1 MNLQLDWPLTLLL
14 LAVVPILAAWLL
26 RSGASRPVLRASSL
40 SSFHGIPTSWRV
52 RLRWLP
58 SVLRLMAIALLIVAV
73 ARPQSGQAES
83 VVPQEGID
91 IVLVLDTS
99 TSMRQPVVGGE
110 SRLEIAQRVLRS
122 FVAERETDRLG
133 LVAFRSRSFVLSP
146 LTVDYSAFQSLV
158 DGAGDLDLPNG
169 TAIGLAL
176 ADAINLLRDSKAESR
191 IVILLSDGENNR
203 PEIEPTAASRI
214 AQALGVRIY
223 TIGVTDVAPLGGT
236 STGFQVNETELR
248 TIADLTDG
256 RYFRAAPEALGEV
269 YDSIDDLER
278 SRVGPERFASVDE
291 LAPYVLG
298 LALALIALEVL
309 LTTFVLRR
317 MP

>member
-1 MNLQLDWPLTLLL
+1 MNLQFDWPVALLL
-14 LAVVPILAAWLL
+14 LIGIPLLALWQL
-26 RSGASRPVLRASSL
+26 RGRQARPVLRMSSL
-40 SSFHGIPTSWRV
+40 AGARAAVPTWRV

-58 SVLRLMAIALLIVAV
+58 AALRLAAVALIIVAV
-73 ARPQSGQAES
+73 ARPQSGQADTLL
-83 VVPQEGID
+83 PQEGID

-99 TSMRQPVVGGE
+99 TSMRQPVVDGD

-133 LVAFRSRSFVLSP
+133 LVVFRSRSFVLSP

-158 DGAGDLDLPNG
+158 DSADDLDLPNG

-191 IVILLSDGENNR
+191 TIILLSDGENNR
-203 PEIEPTAASRI
+203 PEVAPDEAARI
-214 AQALGVRIY
+214 AQALGIRIY
-223 TIGVTDVAPLGGT
+223 TIGVTEAADESPFT
-236 STGFQVNETELR
+236 PFRVNETALR

-256 RYFRAAPEALGEV
+256 RYFSAAPETLGDV
-269 YDSIDDLER
+269 YDAIDSLER
-278 SRVGPERFASVDE
+278 SRLGPERFATVDE
-291 LAPYVLG
+291 LAPYALG
-298 LALALIALEVL
+298 LALALLAFEVL
-309 LTTFVLRR
+309 LATFAIRR

>member
-1 MNLQLDWPLTLLL
+1 MNLQFDWPFALLL
-14 LAVVPILAAWLL
+14 LTGIPLL
-26 RSGASRPVLRASSL
+26 VLWQVRGRQAHPVLRLSSL
-40 SSFHGIPTSWRV
+40 ADVRAAAATWRV

-58 SVLRLMAIALLIVAV
+58 AALRLAVVALLIVAV
-73 ARPQSGQAES
+73 ARPQSGQADTLL
-83 VVPQEGID
+83 PQEGID

-99 TSMRQPVVGGE
+99 TSMRQPVLDGD

-158 DGAGDLDLPNG
+158 DSADDLDLPNG

-176 ADAINLLRDSKAESR
+176 TDAINLLRDSKAESR

-203 PEIEPTAASRI
+203 PEVEPDEAARI
-214 AQALGVRIY
+214 ARALGVRIY
-223 TIGVTDVAPLGGT
+223 TIGVTRAAGESAFTP
-236 STGFQVNETELR
+236 FQLNETALR

-256 RYFRAAPEALGEV
+256 RYFPATPETLGDV
-269 YDSIDDLER
+269 YDAIDSLER
-278 SRVGPERFASVDE
+278 SRVGRERFAAVDE

-298 LALALIALEVL
+298 LALALLAFEVL
-309 LTTFVLRR
+309 LTTFAIRR

>member
-1 MNLQLDWPLTLLL
+1 MNLQFDWPAALLL
-14 LAVVPILAAWLL
+14 LIGIPLLALWQL
-26 RSGASRPVLRASSL
+26 RGRQARPVLRMSSL
-40 SSFHGIPTSWRV
+40 AGARAAVPTWRV

-58 SVLRLMAIALLIVAV
+58 AALRLAAVALIIVAV
-73 ARPQSGQAES
+73 ARPQSGQADTLL
-83 VVPQEGID
+83 PQEGID

-99 TSMRQPVVGGE
+99 TSMRQPVVDGD

-133 LVAFRSRSFVLSP
+133 LVVFRSRSFVLSP

-158 DGAGDLDLPNG
+158 DSADDLDLPNG

-191 IVILLSDGENNR
+191 TIILLSDGENNR
-203 PEIEPTAASRI
+203 PGVAPDEAARI
-214 AQALGVRIY
+214 AQALGIRIY
-223 TIGVTDVAPLGGT
+223 TIGVTEAADESPFTV
-236 STGFQVNETELR
+236 FRVNETALR

-256 RYFRAAPEALGEV
+256 RYFSAAPETLGDV
-269 YDSIDDLER
+269 YDAIDSLER
-278 SRVGPERFASVDE
+278 SRLGPERFATVDE
-291 LAPYVLG
+291 LAPYALG
-298 LALALIALEVL
+298 LALALLAFEVL
-309 LTTFVLRR
+309 LATFAIRR

>member
-1 MNLQLDWPLTLLL
+1 MNVQFDWPLVLLL
-14 LAVVPILAAWLL
+14 LAAVPFLALWQL
-26 RSGASRPVLRASSL
+26 RGRPSRPVLRLSSL
-40 SSFHGIPTSWRV
+40 AGARAAPTWRV

-58 SVLRLMAIALLIVAV
+58 AVLRLAVVALLIVAV
-73 ARPQSGQAES
+73 ARPQSGRAET
-83 VVPQEGID
+83 VLPQEGID

-99 TSMRQPVVGGE
+99 TSMRQPVVDGD
-110 SRLEIAQRVLRS
+110 SRLEIAQRVLQA

-158 DGAGDLDLPNG
+158 DSADDVDLPNG

-176 ADAINLLRDSKAESR
+176 TDAINLLRESKAESR
-191 IVILLSDGENNR
+191 TVILLSDGENNR
-203 PEIEPTAASRI
+203 PEVEPEEAARI
-214 AQALGVRIY
+214 AQALGIRIY
-223 TIGVTDVAPLGGT
+223 TIGVTDEVGDSAFAP
-236 STGFQVNETELR
+236 FQLDETTLR

-256 RYFRAAPEALGEV
+256 RYFSASPETLGEV
-269 YDSIDDLER
+269 YDAIDSLER

-298 LALALIALEVL
+298 LGLALLAFEVL
-309 LTTFVLRR
+309 LTTFAMRR

>member
-1 MNLQLDWPLTLLL
+1 MNLQFDWPVALLL
-14 LAVVPILAAWLL
+14 LIGIPLLALWQL
-26 RSGASRPVLRASSL
+26 RGRQARPVLRMSSL
-40 SSFHGIPTSWRV
+40 AGARAAVPTWRV

-58 SVLRLMAIALLIVAV
+58 AALRLAAVALIIVAV
-73 ARPQSGQAES
+73 ARPQSGQADTLL
-83 VVPQEGID
+83 PQEGID

-99 TSMRQPVVGGE
+99 TSMRQPVVDGD

-133 LVAFRSRSFVLSP
+133 LVVFRSRSFVLSP

-158 DGAGDLDLPNG
+158 DSADDLDLPNG

-191 IVILLSDGENNR
+191 TIILLSDGENNR
-203 PEIEPTAASRI
+203 PEVAPDEAARI
-214 AQALGVRIY
+214 AQALGIRIY
-223 TIGVTDVAPLGGT
+223 TIGVTEAADESPFT
-236 STGFQVNETELR
+236 PFRVNETALR

-256 RYFRAAPEALGEV
+256 RYFSAAPETLGDV
-269 YDSIDDLER
+269 YDAIDSLER
-278 SRVGPERFASVDE
+278 SRLGPERFATVEE
-291 LAPYVLG
+291 LAPYA
-298 LALALIALEVL
+298 LALALALLAFEVL
-309 LTTFVLRR
+309 LATFAIRR

>member
-1 MNLQLDWPLTLLL
+1 MNVQFDWPLVLLL
-14 LAVVPILAAWLL
+14 LALVPLL
-26 RSGASRPVLRASSL
+26 GLWQLRPRPARPVLRLSSL
-40 SSFHGIPTSWRV
+40 SGARAAAPTWRV

-58 SVLRLMAIALLIVAV
+58 AVLRLAAVALLIVAV
-73 ARPQSGQAES
+73 ARPQSGRADTLL
-83 VVPQEGID
+83 PQEGID

-99 TSMRQPVVGGE
+99 TSMRQPVVDGD
-110 SRLEIAQRVLRS
+110 SRLAVAQRVLRD

-158 DGAGDLDLPNG
+158 ESADDLDLPNG

-191 IVILLSDGENNR
+191 TVILLSDGENNR
-203 PEIEPTAASRI
+203 PEVEPDEAARI
-214 AQALGVRIY
+214 AQALGIRIY
-223 TIGVTDVAPLGGT
+223 TIGVTETAGESPFAP
-236 STGFQVNETELR
+236 FQVNDTALR

-256 RYFRAAPEALGEV
+256 RYFPASPETLGDV
-269 YDSIDDLER
+269 YDAIDSLER

-291 LAPYVLG
+291 LAPYALGLG
-298 LALALIALEVL
+298 LALLAFEVL
-309 LTTFVLRR
+309 LRTFAMRR

>member
-1 MNLQLDWPLTLLL
+1 MNLQFDWPVALLL
-14 LAVVPILAAWLL
+14 LIGIPLLALWQL
-26 RSGASRPVLRASSL
+26 RGRQARPVLRMSSL
-40 SSFHGIPTSWRV
+40 AGARAAVPTWRV

-58 SVLRLMAIALLIVAV
+58 AALRLAAVALIIVAV
-73 ARPQSGQAES
+73 ARPQSGQADTLL
-83 VVPQEGID
+83 PQEGID

-99 TSMRQPVVGGE
+99 TSMRQPVVDGD

-133 LVAFRSRSFVLSP
+133 LVVFRSRSFVLSP

-158 DGAGDLDLPNG
+158 DSADDLDLPNG

-191 IVILLSDGENNR
+191 TVILLSDGENNR
-203 PEIEPTAASRI
+203 PEVAPDEAARI
-214 AQALGVRIY
+214 AQALGIRIY
-223 TIGVTDVAPLGGT
+223 TIGVTDAADESPFT
-236 STGFQVNETELR
+236 PFRVNETALR

-256 RYFRAAPEALGEV
+256 RYFSAAPETLGDV
-269 YDSIDDLER
+269 YDAIDSLER
-278 SRVGPERFASVDE
+278 SRLGPERFATVEE
-291 LAPYVLG
+291 LAPYALG
-298 LALALIALEVL
+298 LALALVAFEVL
-309 LTTFVLRR
+309 LATFAIRR

>member
-1 MNLQLDWPLTLLL
+1 MNLQFDWPVALLL
-14 LAVVPILAAWLL
+14 LIGIPLLALWQL
-26 RSGASRPVLRASSL
+26 RGRQARPVLRMSSL
-40 SSFHGIPTSWRV
+40 AGARAAVPTWRV

-58 SVLRLMAIALLIVAV
+58 AALRLAAVALIIVAV
-73 ARPQSGQAES
+73 ARPQSGQADTLL
-83 VVPQEGID
+83 PQEGID

-99 TSMRQPVVGGE
+99 TSMRQPVVDGD

-133 LVAFRSRSFVLSP
+133 LVVFRSRSFVLSP

-158 DGAGDLDLPNG
+158 DSADDLDLPNG

-191 IVILLSDGENNR
+191 TIILLSDGENNR
-203 PEIEPTAASRI
+203 PEVAPDEAARI
-214 AQALGVRIY
+214 AQALGIRIY
-223 TIGVTDVAPLGGT
+223 TIGVTEAADESPFT
-236 STGFQVNETELR
+236 PFRVNETALR

-256 RYFRAAPEALGEV
+256 RYFSAAPETLGDV
-269 YDSIDDLER
+269 YDAIDSLER
-278 SRVGPERFASVDE
+278 SRLGPERFATVEE
-291 LAPYVLG
+291 LAPYALG
-298 LALALIALEVL
+298 LALALLAFEVL
-309 LTTFVLRR
+309 LATFAIRR

>member
-1 MNLQLDWPLTLLL
+1 MNLQFDWPAALLL
-14 LAVVPILAAWLL
+14 LIGIPLLALWQL
-26 RSGASRPVLRASSL
+26 RGRQARPVFRMSSL
-40 SSFHGIPTSWRV
+40 AGARAAVPTWRV

-58 SVLRLMAIALLIVAV
+58 AALRLAAVALIIVAV
-73 ARPQSGQAES
+73 ARPQSGQADTLL
-83 VVPQEGID
+83 PQEGID

-99 TSMRQPVVGGE
+99 TSMRQPVVDGD

-133 LVAFRSRSFVLSP
+133 LVVFRSRSFVLSP

-158 DGAGDLDLPNG
+158 DSADDLDLPNG

-191 IVILLSDGENNR
+191 TIILLSDGENNR
-203 PEIEPTAASRI
+203 PEVAPDEAARI
-214 AQALGVRIY
+214 AQALGIRIY
-223 TIGVTDVAPLGGT
+223 TIGVTEAADESPFT
-236 STGFQVNETELR
+236 PFRVNETALR

-256 RYFRAAPEALGEV
+256 RYFSAAPETLGDV
-269 YDSIDDLER
+269 YDAIDSLER
-278 SRVGPERFASVDE
+278 SRLGPERFATVEE
-291 LAPYVLG
+291 LAPYALG
-298 LALALIALEVL
+298 LALALLAFEVL
-309 LTTFVLRR
+309 LATFAIRR

>member
-1 MNLQLDWPLTLLL
+1 MNLQFDWPLALVLLTVVLL
-14 LAVVPILAAWLL
+14 LAVWQF
-26 RSGASRPVLRASSL
+26 RSGAPRPTLRL
-40 SSFHGIPTSWRV
+40 SNLSGAEGIAASWRV
-52 RLRWLP
+52 RIRWLP
-58 SVLRLMAIALLIVAV
+58 VVLRLAAIALLIVAV

-83 VVPQEGID
+83 VLPQEGID

-99 TSMRQPVVGGE
+99 TSMRQPVARGE
-110 SRLEIAQRVLRS
+110 SRLEIAQRVLHR

-158 DGAGDLDLPNG
+158 DGADDLDLPNG

-176 ADAINLLRDSKAESR
+176 TDAINLLRDSKAESR

-203 PEIEPTAASRI
+203 PEVEPTAAARI

-223 TIGVTDVAPLGGT
+223 TIGVTDVASVEGSPAP
-236 STGFQVNETELR
+236 FQLNETVLR
-248 TIADLTDG
+248 TVAELTDG
-256 RYFRAAPEALGEV
+256 RYFRAAPEALGDV
-269 YDSIDDLER
+269 YDSIDSLER
-278 SRVGPERFASVDE
+278 SRIGPERFASVDE
-291 LAPYVLG
+291 LAPYALG
-298 LALALIALEVL
+298 LALVLIALEVVL
-309 LTTFVLRR
+309 STFVLRR

>member
-1 MNLQLDWPLTLLL
+1 MNLQFDWPLALLL
-14 LAVVPILAAWLL
+14 LTALPFLALWQL
-26 RSGASRPVLRASSL
+26 RARQARPVLRLSSL
-40 SSFHGIPTSWRV
+40 AGAHAAAPTWRV

-58 SVLRLMAIALLIVAV
+58 AALRLAAVALLIVAV
-73 ARPQSGQAES
+73 ARPQSGRAET

-99 TSMRQPVVGGE
+99 TSMRQPVVNGD

-133 LVAFRSRSFVLSP
+133 LVAFRSRSVVLSP

-158 DGAGDLDLPNG
+158 DTADDLEIPNG

-191 IVILLSDGENNR
+191 TVILLSDGENNR
-203 PEIEPTAASRI
+203 PEVEPDEAARI
-214 AQALGVRIY
+214 AQALGIY
-223 TIGVTDVAPLGGT
+223 TIGVTEAAGESPFAP
-236 STGFQVNETELR
+236 FQVNETALR
-248 TIADLTDG
+248 LIADLTDG
-256 RYFRAAPEALGEV
+256 RYFPASPETLGDV
-269 YDSIDDLER
+269 YDAIDSLER

-291 LAPYVLG
+291 LAPYLLGLG
-298 LALALIALEVL
+298 LALLAFEVL
-309 LTTFVLRR
+309 LTTFVIRR

>member
-1 MNLQLDWPLTLLL
+1 MNLQFDWPAALLL
-14 LAVVPILAAWLL
+14 LIGIPLLALWQL
-26 RSGASRPVLRASSL
+26 RGRQARPVLRMSSL
-40 SSFHGIPTSWRV
+40 AGARAAVPTWRV

-58 SVLRLMAIALLIVAV
+58 AALRLAAVALIIVAV
-73 ARPQSGQAES
+73 ARPQSGQADTLL
-83 VVPQEGID
+83 PQEGID

-99 TSMRQPVVGGE
+99 TSMRQPVVDGD

-133 LVAFRSRSFVLSP
+133 LVVFRSRSFVLSP

-158 DGAGDLDLPNG
+158 DSADDLDLPNG

-191 IVILLSDGENNR
+191 TIILLSDGENNR
-203 PEIEPTAASRI
+203 PEVAPDEAARI
-214 AQALGVRIY
+214 AQALGIRIY
-223 TIGVTDVAPLGGT
+223 TIGVTEAADESPFT
-236 STGFQVNETELR
+236 PFRVNETALR

-256 RYFRAAPEALGEV
+256 RYFSAAPETLGDV
-269 YDSIDDLER
+269 YDAIDSLER
-278 SRVGPERFASVDE
+278 SRLGPERFATVEE
-291 LAPYVLG
+291 LAPYA
-298 LALALIALEVL
+298 LALALALLAFEVL
-309 LTTFVLRR
+309 LATFAIRR

>member
-1 MNLQLDWPLTLLL
+1 MNVQFDWPLALLL
-14 LAVVPILAAWLL
+14 LTGVPFLALWQL
-26 RSGASRPVLRASSL
+26 RGRPYRPVLRLSSL
-40 SSFHGIPTSWRV
+40 EGARAAAPTWRV

-58 SVLRLMAIALLIVAV
+58 SVLRLVAVMLLIVAV
-73 ARPQSGQAES
+73 ARPQSGRADTLL
-83 VVPQEGID
+83 PQEGID

-99 TSMRQPVVGGE
+99 TSMRQPVVDGD
-110 SRLEIAQRVLRS
+110 SRLEIAQRVLRA

-158 DGAGDLDLPNG
+158 DSADDLDLPNG

-191 IVILLSDGENNR
+191 TVILLSDGENNR
-203 PEIEPTAASRI
+203 PEIEPDEAARI
-214 AQALGVRIY
+214 AQALGIRIY
-223 TIGVTDVAPLGGT
+223 TIGVTDA
-236 STGFQVNETELR
+236 TGASSFGPFQLNDTALR
-248 TIADLTDG
+248 TIADQTGG
-256 RYFRAAPEALGEV
+256 RYFPASPETLGDV
-269 YDSIDDLER
+269 YDAIDSLER
-278 SRVGPERFASVDE
+278 SRVGPDRFAVVDE

-298 LALALIALEVL
+298 LGLALLALEVL
-309 LTTFVLRR
+309 LTAFVIRR

>member
-1 MNLQLDWPLTLLL
+1 MNLQFDWPVALLL
-14 LAVVPILAAWLL
+14 LIGIPLLALWQL
-26 RSGASRPVLRASSL
+26 RGRQARPVLRMSSL
-40 SSFHGIPTSWRV
+40 AGARAAVPTWRV

-58 SVLRLMAIALLIVAV
+58 AALRLAAVALIIVAV
-73 ARPQSGQAES
+73 ARPQSGQADTLL
-83 VVPQEGID
+83 PQEGID

-99 TSMRQPVVGGE
+99 TSMRQPVVDGD

-133 LVAFRSRSFVLSP
+133 LVVFRSRSFVLSP

-158 DGAGDLDLPNG
+158 DSADDLDLPNG

-191 IVILLSDGENNR
+191 TIILLSDGENNR
-203 PEIEPTAASRI
+203 PGVAPDEAARI
-214 AQALGVRIY
+214 AQALGIRIY
-223 TIGVTDVAPLGGT
+223 TIGVTEAADESPFTV
-236 STGFQVNETELR
+236 FRVNETALR

-256 RYFRAAPEALGEV
+256 RYFSAAPETLGDV
-269 YDSIDDLER
+269 YDAIDSLER
-278 SRVGPERFASVDE
+278 SRLGPERFATVDE
-291 LAPYVLG
+291 LAPYALG
-298 LALALIALEVL
+298 LALALLAFEVL
-309 LTTFVLRR
+309 LATFAIRR